1 MTSRLAPWL
10 GLAVRLVVGGVW
22 IAAGAVKLPDP
33 GASVEAV
40 RAYQAL
46 PPDLVAPVGQLLPVV
61 EVVVGAMLVVGLL
74 TRAAGGASAALQ
86 LVFIVGIVSVWVRG
100 IDIDCG
106 CFGGGGYDPNAADA
120 YKWEVLRDT
129 ALLAGSLL
137 LVRLPATRF
146 ALDEVIFRAR
156 PIDQEA

>member
-1 MTSRLAPWL
+1 MTRRLAPWL
-10 GLAVRLVVGGVW
+10 GLVARLVVGGVW

-46 PPDLVAPVGQLLPVV
+46 PPDLVAPVGQLLPII
-61 EVVVGAMLVVGLL
+61 EVVVGAMLVLGLL
-74 TRAAGGASAALQ
+74 TRGAGGVSAALQ

-106 CFGGGGYDPNAADA
+106 CFGGGGYDPNATAA
-120 YKWEVLRDT
+120 YKWEVLRDSG
-129 ALLAGSLL
+129 LLAGSLL
-137 LVRLPATRF
+137 LVWLRTTPF
-146 ALDEVIFRAR
+146 SLDNTIFRPR
-156 PIDQEA
+156 TVDQEA